1 MKNIFSI
8 AILLSLL
15 SLNAKAQQPV
25 EPSDLLLSKIRPM
38 LSSQAESMRFFKTP
52 ADTVGIG
59 VVTKSYQKR
68 VYYSTQKGEYLLS
81 GMMFDV
87 EQNQSVN
94 DAIMSQLK
102 IVLPDEIIMPLHDS
116 VSVTVGNGEKNI
128 YAFVDLNC
136 PYCRRL
142 HKEID
147 ERIAKGELPN
157 ITMHYVLVGVM
168 GGDTKEK
175 ASAILGQP
183 DASSMSAL
191 LNQGMDRV
199 PVTATPDQLA
209 LGKARLAQNEA
220 AYRNFKMSR
229 GVPFVAGE
237 ANGSWELVGG
247 VPPED
252 FYAKFEI
259 NEPAGELPAS

>member
-1 MKNIFSI
+1 MKSIFSI
-8 AILLSLL
+8 AVLLSLFAL
-15 SLNAKAQQPV
+15 HAQAQQPI

-59 VVTKSYQKR
+59 MVTKSYQKR

-94 DAIMSQLK
+94 DAIMAQLK

-116 VSVTVGNGEKNI
+116 VSVKVGNGEKDI

-147 ERIAKGELPN
+147 ERIAKGELTN

-168 GGDTKEK
+168 GGDTKAK
-175 ASAILGQP
+175 AAAILGQP
-183 DASSMSAL
+183 DSSAMFAL
-191 LNQGMDRV
+191 LEQGMDRV
-199 PVTATPDQLA
+199 SVTATPEQVA
-209 LGKARLAQNEA
+209 IGKARLAQNEA

-229 GVPFVAGE
+229 GVPFVVGE
-237 ANGSWELVGG
+237 ANGSWELIGG

-252 FYAKFEI
+252 FFAKFDTS
-259 NEPAGELPAS
+259 EPAGERPAS